1 MVHLSTPVLD
11 YPRRLGFIV
20 FGRLPRRVRL
30 AAVRAGTPSFTVGAL
45 VLLQR
50 GDDATSV
57 LLVHQRHT
65 RQWALPG
72 GLLRRGEGAPEGLRR
87 EVLEELGLTLDDA
100 QSAHAAGVLVDAGS
114 RRVDVLFRCLLAAD
128 APTPEPAHVEV
139 AAVRW
144 CSTADLPKVTAI
156 TAEVLAEY
164 EALGL
169 LQRG

>member
-1 MVHLSTPVLD
+1 MPRPLLLLD
-11 YPRRLGFIV
+11 YPRRLGFAV

-50 GDDATSV
+50 GDDPTSV
-57 LLVHQRHT
+57 LLVYQRHT

-72 GLLRRGEGAPEGLRR
+72 GLLRHGEGAPEGLRR
-87 EVLEELGLTLDDA
+87 EVLEELGLSLDLA
-100 QSAHAAGVLVDAGS
+100 QTAHAAGVLVDATS
-114 RRVDVLFRCLLAAD
+114 RRVDVLFACRLADD
-128 APTPEPAHVEV
+128 APTPAPAHVEV

-144 CSTADLPKVTAI
+144 CSTADLPQTTAI
-156 TAEVLAEY
+156 TGEVLAEY

>member
-1 MVHLSTPVLD
+1 MSSLPPLLD
-11 YPRRLGFIV
+11 YPRRLGFAV

-50 GDDATSV
+50 GDDRTSV

-72 GLLRRGEGAPEGLRR
+72 GLLRRGEGAAEGLRR
-87 EVLEELGLTLDDA
+87 EVREELRLGLDIDE
-100 QSAHAAGVLVDAGS
+100 SAHAVGVLVDAGS
-114 RRVDVLFRCLLAAD
+114 RRVDVLFACRLPPD
-128 APTPEPAHVEV
+128 APTPEAGHVEV
-139 AAVRW
+139 SGVRW
-144 CSTADLPKVTAI
+144 CSTDDLPKVTPI

-169 LQRG
+169 LLRRA

>member
-1 MVHLSTPVLD
+1 VPSLLD
-11 YPRRLGFIV
+11 YPRRLGFAV

-50 GDDATSV
+50 GDDARSV

-72 GLLRRGEGAPEGLRR
+72 GLLRRGEAAPEGLRR
-87 EVLEELGLTLDDA
+87 EVLEELGLALDEA

-114 RRVDVLFRCLLAAD
+114 RRVDVLFRCRLAAD

-144 CSTADLPKVTAI
+144 CSTADLPKVTPI
-156 TAEVLAEY
+156 TAEVMAEY

-169 LQRG
+169 LQRD

>member
-1 MVHLSTPVLD
+1 MLD
-11 YPRRLGFIV
+11 FARKIGFAL
-20 FGRLPRRVRL
+20 FGRLPRRVRVL
-30 AAVRAGTPSFTVGAL
+30 AVRAGTPGFTVGAL

-50 GDDATSV
+50 GDDRTSV

-87 EVLEELGLTLDDA
+87 EVLEELGLTLD
-100 QSAHAAGVLVDAGS
+100 QGQTAHAVGTLIDPGS
-114 RRVDVLFRCLLAAD
+114 RRVDVLFACTLATD
-128 APTPEPAHVEV
+128 EPTPTPSHVEV

-144 CSTADLPKVTAI
+144 CSLADLPQVTAI
-156 TAEVLAEY
+156 TSEVLAEY

-169 LQRG
+169 LGGG